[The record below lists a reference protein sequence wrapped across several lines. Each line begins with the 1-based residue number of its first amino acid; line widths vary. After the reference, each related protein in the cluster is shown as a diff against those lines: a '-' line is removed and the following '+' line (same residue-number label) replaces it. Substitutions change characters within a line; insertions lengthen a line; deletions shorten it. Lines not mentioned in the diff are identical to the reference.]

1 MITLTIKGR
10 IHAAS
15 KAAHERN
22 IVLQAAELSSHGT
35 ETTAKCDELYRDAVL
50 RWFAENAELIMGI
63 GYPAGTLLF
72 YN

>member
-22 IVLQAAELSSHGT
+22 IVLQSAELSSHGT

-63 GYPAGTLLF
+63 GYPAGSLLF